1 MTLLLRPERVSP
13 GTRTGR
19 LGELL
24 AVYALEKAGV
34 QAVRVDREEVDLWAR
49 TPTGRLLTLQV
60 KTCSQPLRDR
70 DRPLRYRFSIEHG
83 TTADLFALVALDR
96 ECMIISPTFQPR
108 GLGHLK
114 PETFT
119 EAAQAASIKEFL
131 A

>member
-24 AVYALEKAGV
+24 TTYALESAGV
-34 QAVRVDREEVDLWAR
+34 QVSRVDREEIDLWAR
-49 TPTGRLLTLQV
+49 TPTGRMKTLQV
-60 KTCSQPLRDR
+60 KTCSEPLRDR

-83 TTADLFALVALDR
+83 TTADLYALVALDR
-96 ECMIISPTFQPR
+96 ERVLIYPAHSPA

-114 PETFT
+114 PEIFTT
-119 EAAQAASIKEFL
+119 EAQRASIEEFL